1 MGDQPEAIKQLVDN
15 INVDTLENITKLIED
30 NKIIGDASLFK
41 QEDNYPDIAD
51 NFLKHQDKW
60 HLEKNVDTVVP
71 LYLKDAQSYMVKK

>member
-1 MGDQPEAIKQLVDN
+1 M
-15 INVDTLENITKLIED
+15 ENITKLIED

>member
-1 MGDQPEAIKQLVDN
+1 MKIIEHAQNGSQEDM
-15 INVDTLENITKLIED
+15 TKLIED